1 MRLTFTGVFAKNAMM
16 VVPTL
21 RGFTCFNMLGGQ
33 IDLMFISLV
42 TGAEQVRAGK
52 LRAYGVTSEKRQSL
66 FPDLPA
72 IGETVPGFV
81 SVAWF
86 GVFAPANLPDAIT
99 EKLNAAIVAALAGPK
114 LRDQLKAEG
123 ATAVGNSPREFATF
137 VREDIERWAPLVRSS
152 GATPN

>member
-1 MRLTFTGVFAKNAMM
+1 MIR
-16 VVPTL
+16 
-21 RGFTCFNMLGGQ
+21 
-33 IDLMFISLV
+33 
-42 TGAEQVRAGK
+42 
-52 LRAYGVTSEKRQSL
+52 
-66 FPDLPA
+66 
-72 IGETVPGFV
+72 
-81 SVAWF
+81 
-86 GVFAPANLPDAIT
+86 VFAPANLPDAIT

>member
-1 MRLTFTGVFAKNAMM
+1 MGLTFTVIFAKNAVM
-16 VVPTL
+16 VIPTL
-21 RGFTCFNMLGGQ
+21 RRLTGFKLLGGQ

-52 LRAYGVTSEKRQSL
+52 LRAYGVTSEKRQPL

-72 IGETVPGFV
+72 IGETVIGFE

-86 GVFAPANLPDAIT
+86 GVFAPANLSDAIT
-99 EKLNAAIVAALAGPK
+99 EKLNAVVVAAVAEPK

-123 ATAVGNSPREFATF
+123 ATSVEIGREH
-137 VREDIERWAPLVRSS
+137 V
-152 GATPN
+152 